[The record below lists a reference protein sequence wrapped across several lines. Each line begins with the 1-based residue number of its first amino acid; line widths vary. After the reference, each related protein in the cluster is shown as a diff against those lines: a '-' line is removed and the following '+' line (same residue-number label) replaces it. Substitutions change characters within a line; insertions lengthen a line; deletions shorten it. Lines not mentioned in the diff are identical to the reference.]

1 MGKDKHTFK
10 EIEKQKAEMLMKFN
24 DILDTLLNIA
34 QLLCTVIYI
43 VALVLAIF
51 CAINYFS
58 VHTI

>member
-10 EIEKQKAEMLMKFN
+10 EIEKQNAEMLMKFN

>member
-10 EIEKQKAEMLMKFN
+10 EIEKQNAEMLMKFN

-58 VHTI
+58 VHTV